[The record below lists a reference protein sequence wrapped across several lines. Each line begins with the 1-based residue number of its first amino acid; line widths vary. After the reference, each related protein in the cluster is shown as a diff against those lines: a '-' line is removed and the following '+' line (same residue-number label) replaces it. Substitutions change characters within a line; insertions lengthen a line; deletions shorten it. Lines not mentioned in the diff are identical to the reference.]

1 MTRSTLAFLV
11 VGLITLPGAAMLSL
25 LSLQGVSGVW
35 SAMVHLTLFGWI
47 TAMILTVN
55 YHTMPVFSGR
65 DFPYPS
71 LIWAHWAAWVGGI
84 SLETIGLLIGWDAGA
99 AAGLLL
105 QLAAALLFVTN
116 MLLLFRRGPR
126 RVHGPLAPP
135 IVDQPQVDRV
145 GTQATRG
152 AGMSLPLALLM
163 LLAVRLGW
171 IGSEWVLPAEHLA
184 TLGWLML
191 MVVGVAYHVLPR
203 FTGRGTRGPAWARA
217 QMRCH
222 LAALVMMVLS
232 LGFGWAWAFAV
243 GGLLMTLA
251 LGLFAWTIWPTLYV
265 IRSQLTGAQVA
276 TVTAGQVTVQP
287 FRMPRTRGQA
297 EKR

>member
-1 MTRSTLAFLV
+1 MTRSARAFLIS
-11 VGLITLPGAAMLSL
+11 GLIALPGAALLSL
-25 LSLQGVSGVW
+25 LSLQGVSGAW

-71 LIWAHWAAWVGGI
+71 LIWAHWAVWACGI
-84 SLETIGLLIGWDAGA
+84 FLETIGLLIGWDAGA

-105 QLAAALLFVTN
+105 QLAAALVFVANT
-116 MLLLFRRGPR
+116 LLLFRRGPR
-126 RVHGPLAPP
+126 RAYGPLAPP
-135 IVDQPQVDRV
+135 IVGQPQVDRV

-163 LLAVRLGW
+163 LLTVRLGW

-191 MVVGVAYHVLPR
+191 MAVGVAYHVLPR
-203 FTGRGTRGPAWARA
+203 FTGRGTRGPVWARV
-217 QMRCH
+217 QLGCH
-222 LAALVMMVLS
+222 FAALIMMVPS
-232 LGFGWAWAFAV
+232 LGFGWGRAFAV

-251 LGLFAWTIWPTLYV
+251 LGLFAWTIWPTLSV
-265 IRSQLTGAQVA
+265 IRSQPTGAQV
-276 TVTAGQVTVQP
+276 TTITPGQVAVQP
-287 FRMPRTRGQA
+287 FRMPRR
-297 EKR
+297 